1 QQPQRTLDGMMRSFE
16 ANVVP
21 LVRDHPKTTFIFT
34 WPPYSILAWIDF
46 RRRDQLEVSLE
57 FKRRF
62 FEILS
67 KYPNVRIHDFQTRTD
82 WITNLDEYRDI
93 YHFSPRI
100 SDALVK
106 ELGAG
111 RERMTRE
118 DYVARIEKL
127 RAIALAADLDRIV
140 AEVRQRPR

>member
-1 QQPQRTLDGMMRSFE
+1 M
-16 ANVVP
+16 
-21 LVRDHPKTTFIFT
+21 
-34 WPPYSILAWIDF
+34 
-46 RRRDQLEVSLE
+46 
-57 FKRRF
+57 
-62 FEILS
+62 LS
-67 KYPNVRIHDFQTRTD
+67 KSPNVRIHDFQARTD

-118 DYVARIEKL
+118 DYVVRIEQL
-127 RAIALAADLDRIV
+127 RAIALGADLDRIV